1 MVFRAG
7 LSWGEFFPNPPM
19 KHRNRDKL
27 RLLVI
32 CQAQNPLSTLKIVAI
47 YQAIWLFFDRDQ
59 STKLLFVAASLVY
72 NL

>member
-1 MVFRAG
+1 VQAQT
-7 LSWGEFFPNPPM
+7 
-19 KHRNRDKL
+19 NRDKL